1 MPHFNSVEMLKRMLK
16 SIPEREDIQVI
27 VVDDFSKDESR
38 IKLSE
43 LHHKNLEIYYQSSN
57 QGAANA
63 RNDFSLFMQG

>member
-63 RNDFSLFMQG
+63 RNFSLFMQG